1 LNLSGC
7 HHLTD
12 EGFQQLA
19 FGCRQLQWL
28 AIMFCTELSD
38 MSVQYVAGGC
48 SELATLHLHGIPKLT
63 NSALQTCLARCRQ
76 LRVLSVFSASGITRE
91 RVRSASG
98 STEFRLARCSAGS
111 WTHNLTDLPHPRLQ
125 VLIARAT
132 RPDLILYYDTDMPP
146 DSPERTFY
154 EPAFTSGLPG

>member
-1 LNLSGC
+1 MNLSGC
-7 HHLTD
+7 RNLTD

-19 FGCRQLQWL
+19 FGCRRLQWL

-38 MSVQYVAGGC
+38 MTVQYIAGGC
-48 SELATLHLHGIPKLT
+48 SELATLHLHGLPRLT
-63 NSALQTCLARCRQ
+63 NSALQTCLARCRR

-91 RVRSASG
+91 RVRCTGRDRAQVRPCLSPAVFAHATCPS
-98 STEFRLARCSAGS
+98 RA
-111 WTHNLTDLPHPRLQ
+111 LQ

-132 RPDLILYYDTDMPP
+132 RPELTLYYDTDMPP

-154 EPAFTSGLPG
+154 EPAFTSDLPY